1 MSGSLPSSGTPSE
14 AFGPAV
20 KHLDELLVKI
30 AGRSTLAKHAI
41 AKATS
46 LLPRSLDPNHNAE
59 QAAVEFD
66 VAMLHLREASLMA
79 REFARARVTYEAFA
93 DALYDDDDEVTA
105 EELMNGDDAKG
116 GA

>member
-20 KHLDELLVKI
+20 KHLEDLLVKI
-30 AGRSTLAKHAI
+30 AGRVTLAGQAI
-41 AKATS
+41 ADGEGFV
-46 LLPRSLDPNHNAE
+46 PRINQKPEGALYAAE
-59 QAAVEFD
+59 EFERAAY
-66 VAMLHLREASLMA
+66 HLREAGLLA
-79 REFARARVTYEAFA
+79 REVHRAAITFDAFA
-93 DALYDDDDEVTA
+93 DSLIDDDDEVTA